1 MKKNIL
7 TAIAVLLLII
17 IYVLGDNETIQEQ
30 NSFLSIQNKLNKAK
44 TIQEQENILYQYG
57 LQNYSKNKIE
67 NILSE
72 IEMKEY
78 ANYVNSNIQNVKS
91 IAIEIG
97 IKNDMSQ
104 KDKLKKVLDF
114 MIYEVKYQEDEKNED
129 ILKSINATYKTKLGD
144 CEDQSILAAAL
155 LSYIGY
161 ETYIFHRKSFIDEN
175 GNEEGGHVFVGI
187 KINNKDKKS
196 LNTFRI
202 ENPNNKTMYLKAFE
216 LTGKNANELA
226 KLKKINDKNKKG
238 QEVMLDFYK
247 VQAYNLIIN
256 KKKI

>member
-7 TAIAVLLLII
+7 IAIAVLLLIGF
-17 IYVLGDNETIQEQ
+17 YVLGDNEAIEEQ

-44 TIQEQENILYQYG
+44 TRKEQEKILYQYG
-57 LQNYSKNKIE
+57 LQNYSENKIK
-67 NILSE
+67 NILTE

-78 ANYVNSNIQNVKS
+78 ANYVNSNIQNMKN
-91 IAIEIG
+91 IANEIG
-97 IKNDMSQ
+97 IKEDMSQ

-114 MIYEVKYQEDEKNED
+114 MIDKVNYQEDKKNED

-187 KINNKDKKS
+187 KINNKDKKN
-196 LNTFRI
+196 LNSFRI

-226 KLKKINDKNKKG
+226 KLKKINDKNKKW
-238 QEVMLDFYK
+238 QKVILDFYK
-247 VQAYNLIIN
+247 VKTYNLIIN
-256 KKKI
+256 